1 MRKVFPSTGGMVPQL
16 RSPWLDS
23 CALPTSCYKGH
34 RTFQPWI
41 SLSWL
46 WCLSVGM
53 VLHVVL
59 VILSL
64 LPLLEA
70 QNPEHANI
78 TGTAI
83 TNNTLIWVS
92 TCPGPDSEHCT

>member
-41 SLSWL
+41 SLSRL

-64 LPLLEA
+64 SPLLEA

-78 TGTAI
+78 TGTVI
-83 TNNTLIWVS
+83 TNDTLIWVS
-92 TCPGPDSEHCT
+92 TCPGPDSEHCA